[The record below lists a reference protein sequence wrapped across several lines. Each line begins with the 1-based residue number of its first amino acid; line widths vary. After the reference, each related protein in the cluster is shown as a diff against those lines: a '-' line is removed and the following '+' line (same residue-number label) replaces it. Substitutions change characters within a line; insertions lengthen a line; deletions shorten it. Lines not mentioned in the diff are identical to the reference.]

1 MSIPLRVLLLG
12 NEEEDLDPITQE
24 LERGGFEVESQT
36 ARSERD
42 YFTQLD
48 SEHDIIISP
57 YALMQFDALR
67 ALEILKEKKLDIP
80 FIVLGGKVGEE
91 LAVECLK
98 QGAADFLLKARLN
111 RLGQVVKRVV
121 QESKVQR
128 EKKQSEA
135 SLEEGVARARN
146 LLELC
151 PVGIALLTQ
160 GEVTLINRVGAHF
173 LGAASPKQVVKKSFA
188 DFAHPDTRKRLEE
201 RLQGAEE
208 QPPGREAASKK
219 RILLKE
225 RFVRLDGEEID
236 LELEAA
242 PTTDNGNKAL
252 LLVLRDITGEERKKG
267 VLPFHSKLLS
277 QVPDAVVA
285 VDNERNITYWNRS
298 AEKMYDI
305 VSDDALGM
313 KLDEVYQKR
322 WLNAE
327 DEKASGEALAAK
339 GFWRGRNTHILN
351 SGKEIH
357 VSSSVS
363 RLQDKEGETTGL
375 VSTIRE
381 ITQQKQA
388 EDKLKKE
395 RNFYSS
401 VLRSAAS
408 LVLALDKEGRILL
421 FNQACEE
428 LSGYSV
434 NEVRNKHLWDFL
446 LPPDEA
452 RSAQAFFKDL
462 KSDQFPYTHE
472 DNWVTKDAT
481 RRLVTWS
488 ETALKD
494 EKGSV
499 ACVILTGVDI
509 TEHQEAEQADQES
522 AEYFRSLV
530 ENSADALIILDQDG
544 VMRFEGSSLEE
555 MLGYKLGE
563 LEGKSLR
570 ELSHPDD
577 VAVFSRAMEKL
588 KKEPG
593 ATALMQL
600 RLHNKADSWI
610 TVEGSSKN
618 LSDPPVSGIVF
629 TVRDITERKQ
639 VEEGRQR
646 QIELLDVIHA
656 IDVATSSG
664 LDLQITAKVI
674 LEQLTSQLGVDAAS
688 VLLFN
693 PDTHILKHFSGL
705 GFRNIAIAR
714 SQVNIGE
721 DVAGKAALEREL
733 IRIPDLR
740 DSEEGSK
747 RAELLADEGFVAY
760 YAMPLVARGELKGVL
775 EILNR
780 SSLSPDPEW
789 LDFLSTVAAQ
799 AAVAIDN
806 ADLIETLQR
815 QNTGLGF
822 AYDSTLEKVSY
833 ALDLREQLTTG
844 HSHRVAEWT
853 LQLGERVGM
862 EGRDLVHVRHGALLH
877 DIGKIRIPESILH
890 KPGPLTEE
898 EWKIMRQ
905 HPGYAFELMSEIPYL
920 RAAVN
925 IPHCHHEKWDGSGY
939 PRGLKGREIPLAARV
954 FAVVEAWD
962 LLCSDRPYRK
972 AWAPEE
978 IREHLRSHSGIDF
991 DPDIVEKFL
1000 ELEKQGE
1007 FTPAALPESIP
1018 EEKTE
1023 EQAVQEERP
1032 VQDEKPIEEEPPIEE
1047 EKTVEEEEPKP
1058 RGQPPK
1064 PKTFLP

>member
-12 NEEEDLDPITQE
+12 NEEKDLEPITQE
-24 LERGGFEVESQT
+24 LERGGFEVKSQT
-36 ARSERD
+36 AGSERD

-48 SEHDIIISP
+48 SKHDVIISP
-57 YALMQFDALR
+57 YALRQFDALR

-80 FIVLGGKVGEE
+80 FIVIGGKVGEE

-121 QESKVQR
+121 QERKVLR
-128 EKKQSEA
+128 EKRQTEA
-135 SLEEGVARARN
+135 SLEEGVTRARH
-146 LLELC
+146 LLEFC
-151 PVGIALLTQ
+151 PVGIALITQ
-160 GEVTLINRVGAHF
+160 GEVTLINRAGARL
-173 LGAASPKQVVKKSFA
+173 LGAASPKQVVEKPFA

-201 RLQGAEE
+201 RLQGTEE
-208 QPPGREAASKK
+208 QLPGKEAGSQE

-236 LELEAA
+236 LELEAV
-242 PTTDNGNKAL
+242 PTTENGNQAL
-252 LLVLRDITGEERKKG
+252 LLVLRDITGQERKKG
-267 VLPFHSKLLS
+267 LLPFHSKLLS

-305 VSDDALGM
+305 VSDDALG
-313 KLDEVYQKR
+313 KNLEEVYQKR

-327 DEKASGEALAAK
+327 DEKASGEALATT
-339 GFWRGRNTHILN
+339 GFWRGRNTHILP
-351 SGKEIH
+351 SGKEIQ

-363 RLQDKEGETTGL
+363 RLQDKEGDTTGL
-375 VSTIRE
+375 VSVIRE

-408 LVLALDKEGRILL
+408 LVLVLDKEGRILL
-421 FNQACEE
+421 FNRACEQ

-434 NEVRNKHLWDFL
+434 NEVRQKHSWDFL

-462 KSDQFPYTHE
+462 KSDQFPYSHE
-472 DNWVTKDAT
+472 DYWITKDAS
-481 RRLVTWS
+481 RRLVAWS
-488 ETALKD
+488 DTSLKD

-499 ACVILTGVDI
+499 ACVVSTGIDI
-509 TEHQEAEQADQES
+509 TERQEAEQAHQES
-522 AEYFRSLV
+522 AAYFRSLV
-530 ENSADALIILDQDG
+530 ENTADTLIILGQDG
-544 VMRFEGSSLEE
+544 IMRIEGSSLDE
-555 MLGYKLGE
+555 MLGYEPGE
-563 LEGKSLR
+563 LEGKNFR

-577 VAVFSRAMEKL
+577 VALFSKTMEKV

-593 ATALMQL
+593 STALMRL
-600 RLHNKADSWI
+600 RLHNKEGSWI
-610 TVEGSSKN
+610 TVEGISKN
-618 LSDPPVSGIVF
+618 LLSDPTVSGIVF
-629 TVRDITERKQ
+629 TARDITIRNQ
-639 VEEGRQR
+639 IEEGRQR

-664 LDLQITAKVI
+664 LDLRITAKVI
-674 LEQLTSQLGVDAAS
+674 LEQLTAQLGVDAAS

-714 SQVNIGE
+714 SQVNLGE
-721 DVAGKAALEREL
+721 DIAGKAALEREL
-733 IRIPDLR
+733 IRVPDLR
-740 DSEEGSK
+740 DSEEGAK
-747 RAELLADEGFVAY
+747 RAELLAEEGFVAY

-833 ALDLREQLTTG
+833 TLDLREQLTTG
-844 HSHRVAEWT
+844 HSHRVADWT
-853 LQLGERVGM
+853 LKLGETVGM

-877 DIGKIRIPESILH
+877 DIGKIRIPESILL

-898 EWKIMRQ
+898 EWKIMRK
-905 HPGYAFELMSEIPYL
+905 HPGYAFELMSEVPYL
-920 RAAVN
+920 RTAVN
-925 IPHCHHEKWDGSGY
+925 IPYCHHEKWDGSGY
-939 PRGLKGREIPLAARV
+939 PRGLKGKEIPLAARV

-972 AWAPEE
+972 AWLPDK

-1000 ELEKQGE
+1000 ELEREGE
-1007 FTPAALPESIP
+1007 FAPATQPRSIP

-1023 EQAVQEERP
+1023 EQAVAEER
-1032 VQDEKPIEEEPPIEE
+1032 PIEEER
-1047 EKTVEEEEPKP
+1047 TVEEEESKEKGRPPDKP
-1058 RGQPPK
+1058 RLTQK